1 MCWAI
6 QRFLSLTRVRC
17 APSQVALAFMSDWGV
32 MDTPLL
38 PHGRVTN
45 SPEGDMLC
53 TSLDHSMH
61 FLRPFQVDDYLLHH
75 MVSPSA
81 SGGRGLTRGMIY
93 NRAGEL
99 VALTSQESLMRN
111 LAKL

>member
-1 MCWAI
+1 
-6 QRFLSLTRVRC
+6 
-17 APSQVALAFMSDWGV
+17 
-32 MDTPLL
+32 
-38 PHGRVTN
+38 
-45 SPEGDMLC
+45 
-53 TSLDHSMH
+53 MH
-61 FLRPFQVDDYLLHH
+61 FLRPFQADDYLLHH